1 MSKRVFLEEKK
12 NDYMYKI
19 FFYSTVHSGVKLLS
33 KVAFVYF
40 LYILL
45 YAFPRQV
52 LQDELLEKP
61 S

>member
-1 MSKRVFLEEKK
+1 M
-12 NDYMYKI
+12 
-19 FFYSTVHSGVKLLS
+19 HSGVKLLS